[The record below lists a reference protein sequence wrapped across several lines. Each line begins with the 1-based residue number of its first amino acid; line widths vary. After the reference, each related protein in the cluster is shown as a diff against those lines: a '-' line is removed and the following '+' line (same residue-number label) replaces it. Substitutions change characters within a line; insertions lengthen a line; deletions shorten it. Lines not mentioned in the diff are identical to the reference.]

1 MVINS
6 NYLKNSQLSEVYLEK
21 LIDIYR
27 EKPQTSNNFQL
38 YNQYNNLILHCFN
51 SNIDKVFHNKI
62 LV

>member
-38 YNQYNNLILHCFN
+38 YNQYNNLIIHCFN
-51 SNIDKVFHNKI
+51 SNIDKVFLI
-62 LV
+62 